1 MTQKELLR
9 EFQRRSLQQQ
19 LAILRDALEIVENNF
34 RQLEQKESDKLPL
47 EEAARLLRQDYLSDS
62 ELTAFTRGTG
72 ALLGVDKTSR

>member
-9 EFQRRSLQQQ
+9 EFQRLSLQQQ

-62 ELTAFTRGTG
+62 ELTAFTAIDGDEFH
-72 ALLGVDKTSR
+72 AAW